1 MRQTSRA
8 LSVVA
13 RAVRKV
19 AACRHQC
26 RVGYGHACSSG
37 SDNAKFPFLATASR
51 SFSYPITSCLVAA
64 CRVAQVA
71 RLSSDDRRPVSQS
84 PGFRGRTD
92 GLAIADITDRVGR
105 KAVLIA
111 HSTGMPLV
119 VRAAGVHRETVSDV
133 VLLEAPHKL
142 IADDVRIHFIS
153 SGWFMLRTMI
163 ELPRLSK
170 AF

>member
-19 AACRHQC
+19 AACRHEC
-26 RVGYGHACSSG
+26 RVGSGHACSSG

-64 CRVAQVA
+64 CRVAQS
-71 RLSSDDRRPVSQS
+71 LGYRPTTAGLFLHLQDSVVERTVSQ
-84 PGFRGRTD
+84 
-92 GLAIADITDRVGR
+92 LIADITDRVGR

-142 IADDVRIHFIS
+142 IADDFGSTSFRQAGS
-153 SGWFMLRTMI
+153 CSA
-163 ELPRLSK
+163 P
-170 AF
+170 

>member
-1 MRQTSRA
+1 MVERT
-8 LSVVA
+8 
-13 RAVRKV
+13 
-19 AACRHQC
+19 
-26 RVGYGHACSSG
+26 
-37 SDNAKFPFLATASR
+37 
-51 SFSYPITSCLVAA
+51 
-64 CRVAQVA
+64 
-71 RLSSDDRRPVSQS
+71 VSQ
-84 PGFRGRTD
+84 
-92 GLAIADITDRVGR
+92 LIADITDRVGR

-119 VRAAGVHRETVSDV
+119 VRAAGVHRKRVSDAV
-133 VLLEAPHKL
+133 ILEAPHKL